1 VPKTLIKIIR
11 LSSLVA
17 DEDASVGKM
26 MVVAGGIDVFAV
38 DAGDLVA
45 REEVRALIEAGREVA
60 SDGLEAIKYVVGG
73 RAYGLD
79 DIGSGSY

>member
-1 VPKTLIKIIR
+1 MPKTLIKIIR

-73 RAYGLD
+73 RAYGLN
-79 DIGSGSY
+79 DIGSGSH